1 MSENQSNTSKDQA
14 YRVLARKYRPQNFD
28 DLIGQEP
35 MVRTL
40 SNAFKTGRIA
50 QAYML
55 TGVRGVGKTTTAR
68 ILARA
73 LNYKTDSIDQP
84 TIDISTEGEH
94 CKAIMEGR
102 HLDIIEMDA
111 ASHTGID
118 DIRDIIESTQYP
130 PADARYK
137 VYIIDEVHMLSRSAF
152 NGLLKTLEEPPA
164 HLKFIFATT
173 EIRKVP
179 ITVLSRCQRF
189 DLRRI
194 DASVMV
200 EHLQKIAGME
210 NVEVEEEAMAMIARA
225 SEGSVRDAL
234 SMLDQAIAHSAS
246 SGDGASSGEGAR
258 SGEGDGKV
266 IGENVRSMLG
276 LADRARVIDLFE
288 NVMSGNIAAALTE
301 IKSQYDIGAD
311 PYVVLTDLAG
321 FIHYVTRLKYT
332 DPSVSEGVL
341 GDAGGFSEAEKKRG
355 REFADKL
362 SVRVLGRAW
371 QILLKGMSEV
381 QSSERALAAAD
392 MVLVRLTHAS
402 DLPSHEELVKQIK
415 SGGSVATSTSSG
427 GTSITGGARVG
438 SAVGDGA
445 STRHMPSSAPV
456 KFAPQAA
463 AANDSNPVS
472 FEAPKMVRENTEP
485 VPKPVLQNTKT
496 EKPKRVVNSFDE
508 MLFLAEDRRDLKVK
522 TFLKRNV
529 KLVECRSGYLEY
541 NLVGNP
547 TRENVMHFSK
557 KLEEW
562 TGIRW
567 ALVISQK
574 DGLPTI
580 EEIERAELN
589 DKLENA
595 RSHPAVEAIMKAFE
609 GARIVDVRIRAEQE
623 ELPSAPVED
632 DGDEAGEANESV
644 GQQDGLDDFFE

>member
-1 MSENQSNTSKDQA
+1 MRFKAVSDNESKISTDNA
-14 YRVLARKYRPQNFD
+14 YKVLARKYRPQNFD

-84 TIDISTEGEH
+84 TIDIANEGEH
-94 CKAIMEGR
+94 CLSIMEGR
-102 HLDIIEMDA
+102 HVDIIEMDA

-118 DIRDIIESTQYP
+118 DIRDIIESSQYA
-130 PADARYK
+130 PAIARYK
-137 VYIIDEVHMLSRSAF
+137 VYIIDEVHMLSRNAF

-194 DASVMV
+194 EAGTMV
-200 EHLQKIAGME
+200 KHLQKIAGME
-210 NVEVEEEAMAMIARA
+210 NVEVDEDAMAMIARA

-234 SMLDQAIAHSAS
+234 SMFDQAIAHSAGS
-246 SGDGASSGEGAR
+246 ISD
-258 SGEGDGKV
+258 GEGDGKV

-288 NVMSGNIAAALTE
+288 NIMSGNIVAALGE
-301 IKSQYDIGAD
+301 MKSQYDIGAD
-311 PYVVLTDLAG
+311 PYVVLTDLAD

-332 DPSVSEGVL
+332 DPSISEGIL

-355 REFADKL
+355 REFADTL

-371 QILLKGMSEV
+371 QILLKGLSEV
-381 QSSERALAAAD
+381 QTSERALAAAD

-402 DLPSHEELVKQIK
+402 DLPSHEELVKQVK
-415 SGGSVATSTSSG
+415 SGNISAPQSTSQTSGQPSG
-427 GTSITGGARVG
+427 GAPTMLSSG
-438 SAVGDGA
+438 SDA
-445 STRHMPSSAPV
+445 SSARHMPSNAPV
-456 KFAPQAA
+456 QFSPQAV
-463 AANDSNPVS
+463 AANDSKPVE
-472 FEAPKMVRENTEP
+472 FDAPKVVTENTAL
-485 VPKPVLQNTKT
+485 VPQAVQKNNETQ
-496 EKPKRVVNSFDE
+496 KPKRVVNSFDE

-522 TFLKRNV
+522 SFLKRNV

-547 TRENVMHFSK
+547 PRENVMHFSK

-562 TGIRW
+562 TGVRW

-589 DKLENA
+589 DKLESA

-609 GARIVDVRIRAEQE
+609 GARIVDVRIKAEQE
-623 ELPSAPVED
+623 ELPVAPIEE
-632 DGDEAGEANESV
+632 GDEV
-644 GQQDGLDDFFE
+644 VTQDGLDDFFE